1 MSRAARLGA
10 FIVVTLAVL
19 AAGVFIIGSKE
30 YLFSP
35 TYKLKTQFDNVAGLA
50 AGADVEV
57 GGVHSG
63 TVISIALPHNPHDKV
78 TVVMQ
83 LDKSTQEIV
92 KKDSLASIETEG
104 LLGNEYVAVSFGS
117 DSQASV
123 ANGDTIASVPPI
135 QMGALLKT
143 ASGILDNSQQA
154 IQNATAATAHLNSVS
169 AKIDAGQGTVGA
181 LVNDKQLYNNL
192 EQTTA
197 GLQTTVQQAQVG
209 VTDFQENM
217 EALKHNF
224 LLSGFFK
231 KRGYEDEA
239 DLTANRISG
248 LPQATPVKTFTYS
261 AKELFDKRDS
271 AKLKHEK
278 KLNDAGRFL
287 ADNEFGVAVIEAS
300 AGKAGDAKQDQTL
313 TDARAMVVR
322 QYLVGNFGFD
332 DTAMKTLGEG
342 KQAEP
347 GGDEDW
353 GSIKIVIYPE
363 GTAMPAA
370 DKPAAAN
377 SSSNTTGPNTTG
389 EHAAPEPQP
398 ADNKQR

>member
-1 MSRAARLGA
+1 MSRVARLGA

-35 TYKLKTQFDNVAGLA
+35 TYKLRTQFDNVAGLS

-63 TVISIALPHNPHDKV
+63 TVISIALPHNPREKV

-92 KKDSLASIETEG
+92 KKDSVASIETEG

-117 DSQASV
+117 ESQPGV
-123 ANGDTIASVPPI
+123 ENNDTIASIPPI

-143 ASGILDNSQQA
+143 ASGILDSSQQA
-154 IQNATAATAHLNSVS
+154 IKNTTAATAHLNDVS
-169 AKIDAGQGTVGA
+169 AKIDSGQGTVGA

-197 GLQTTVQQAQVG
+197 TLNTTVQQAQVG

-224 LLSGFFK
+224 LLSGYFK

-239 DLTANRISG
+239 ALGANRISG
-248 LPQATPVKTFTYS
+248 LPEGAPVKTFTYS

-287 ADNEFGVAVIEAS
+287 ADNEFGVAVVEAS
-300 AGKAGDAKQDQTL
+300 TDKAGDAKQDLTL
-313 TDARAMVVR
+313 TEARAMVVR

-342 KQAEP
+342 KQGS
-347 GGDEDW
+347 GGSDSDW

-370 DKPAAAN
+370 DKPASNN
-377 SSSNTTGPNTTG
+377 SSSTTGAGQPG
-389 EHAAPEPQP
+389 QDAQP
-398 ADNKQR
+398 ADNKQK

>member
-1 MSRAARLGA
+1 MSRVARLGA

-35 TYKLKTQFDNVAGLA
+35 TYKLKTQFDNVAGLT

-63 TVISIALPHNPHDKV
+63 TVISIALPHNPREKV

-83 LDKSTQEIV
+83 LDKRTQDIV
-92 KKDSLASIETEG
+92 KKDSVASIETEG

-117 DSQASV
+117 HTQAN
-123 ANGDTIASVPPI
+123 AQNGDTIASIPPI

-143 ASGILDNSQQA
+143 ASGILDSSQAA
-154 IQNATAATAHLNSVS
+154 IANTTAATAHLNAVS
-169 AKIDAGQGTVGA
+169 AKIDSGQGTVGA
-181 LVNDKQLYNNL
+181 LVNDKELYNNL

-197 GLQTTVQQAQVG
+197 TLHTTMQQAQTG

-239 DLTANRISG
+239 ELEANSISG
-248 LPQATPVKTFTYS
+248 LPEGSPIKTFTYK
-261 AKELFDKRDS
+261 AKQLFDQRDS
-271 AKLKHEK
+271 AKLTHQKQ
-278 KLNDAGRFL
+278 LNEAGKFL
-287 ADNEFGVAVIEAS
+287 ADNEFGVAVVEAS
-300 AGKAGDAKQDQTL
+300 TGKTGDAKQDLTL
-313 TDARAMVVR
+313 TEARAMVVR
-322 QYLVGNFGFD
+322 QYLAGNFGFD
-332 DTAMKTLGEG
+332 DTAVKTLGEG
-342 KQAEP
+342 KQ
-347 GGDEDW
+347 GDSDSDADW
-353 GSIKIVIYPE
+353 GSIKIVIYPP
-363 GTAMPAA
+363 GTQVPAP
-370 DKPAAAN
+370 DKPSTTNSLSTILGGQAAQPTAAV
-377 SSSNTTGPNTTG
+377 SSKKN
-389 EHAAPEPQP
+389 
-398 ADNKQR
+398 

>member
-1 MSRAARLGA
+1 MSRVARLGA

-35 TYKLKTQFDNVAGLA
+35 TYKLKTQFDNVAGLT

-63 TVISIALPHNPHDKV
+63 TVISIALPHNPREKV

-83 LDKSTQEIV
+83 LDKRTQDIV
-92 KKDSLASIETEG
+92 KKDSVASIETEG

-117 DSQASV
+117 DTQAN
-123 ANGDTIASVPPI
+123 AQNGDTIASIPPI

-143 ASGILDNSQQA
+143 ASGILDSSQAA
-154 IQNATAATAHLNSVS
+154 IANTTAATAHLNAVS
-169 AKIDAGQGTVGA
+169 AKIDSGQGTVGA
-181 LVNDKQLYNNL
+181 LVNDKELYNNL

-197 GLQTTVQQAQVG
+197 TLHTTMQQAQTG

-239 DLTANRISG
+239 DLEANSISG
-248 LPQATPVKTFTYS
+248 LPQGSPLKTFTYK
-261 AKELFDKRDS
+261 AKQLFDQRDS
-271 AKLKHEK
+271 AKLTHQKQ
-278 KLNDAGRFL
+278 LNEAGKFL
-287 ADNEFGVAVIEAS
+287 ADNEFGVAVVEAS
-300 AGKAGDAKQDQTL
+300 TGKTGDAKQDLTL
-313 TDARAMVVR
+313 TQARAMVVR
-322 QYLVGNFGFD
+322 QYLAGNFGFD
-332 DTAMKTLGEG
+332 DTAVKTLGEG
-342 KQAEP
+342 KQ
-347 GGDEDW
+347 GDSDSDADW
-353 GSIKIVIYPE
+353 GSVKIVIYPP
-363 GTAMPAA
+363 GTQVPTA
-370 DKPAAAN
+370 DKPASTN
-377 SSSNTTGPNTTG
+377 SLSTILGG
-389 EHAAPEPQP
+389 QP
-398 ADNKQR
+398 AQPATAASNKKN